1 MTVRLDDPNGNQD
14 FIPDVAEQFRSRGSL
29 VNSCHG
35 ISAGTECCVCQV
47 FFLEDVHR
55 FESSKQSQI

>member
-29 VNSCHG
+29 VNGCHTWHIRG
-35 ISAGTECCVCQV
+35 RGVLCMSSFLFAGCT
-47 FFLEDVHR
+47 
-55 FESSKQSQI
+55 